1 MGICPYSAVSSA
13 FLPLKECWF
22 VGSSRKDLAAFPDE
36 VRSAFGHALH
46 EAQCGLEPYAA
57 KALKGFG
64 GRGVPEI
71 IENHDGDTFRA
82 VYTVR
87 FAEAIYVLHCFQ
99 KKSKKGIATPQ
110 HEIELIRTRL
120 RDAEAM
126 DRIRTK
132 EGR

>member
-1 MGICPYSAVSSA
+1 MTPTSP
-13 FLPLKECWF
+13 PLRECWF
-22 VGSSRKDLAAFPDE
+22 VGSSRKDLSAFPDV
-36 VRSAFGHALH
+36 VRSEFGHALH

-64 GRGVPEI
+64 GRGVLEI

-87 FAEAIYVLHCFQ
+87 FAGAIYVLHCFQ

-110 HEIELIRTRL
+110 HDIELIRARL
-120 RDAEAM
+120 RDAETLH
-126 DRIRTK
+126 RIK
-132 EGR
+132 IEEGR